1 MDAESVAAVFAHW
14 RDIMGHSRARMDL
27 KRAQAIRDRLRDG
40 YTVEDLQTAIEGCAA
55 SAWHMGENDRQTRYD
70 SISLILR
77 DADHVDKFISMGE
90 QARRIIAARE
100 ERRAEAQKASQP
112 PTDEEKARVRELLK
126 SVRLRRVA

>member
-1 MDAESVAAVFAHW
+1 
-14 RDIMGHSRARMDL
+14 MDL

-55 SAWHMGENDRQTRYD
+55 SAWHMGENERQTRYD